1 VRAEPSSPSGPSFET
16 RGCAS
21 LLRMRFE
28 TRSFVS
34 LVKMTAGIPA
44 AAIESAV

>member
-1 VRAEPSSPSGPSFET
+1 MRFET

-21 LLRMRFE
+21 LLRMRFQ
-28 TRSFVS
+28 TRSFAS

>member
-1 VRAEPSSPSGPSFET
+1 MRFET
-16 RGCAS
+16 RSFAS

-28 TRSFVS
+28 TRSFAS

>member
-1 VRAEPSSPSGPSFET
+1 
-16 RGCAS
+16 
-21 LLRMRFE
+21 MRFQ
-28 TRSFVS
+28 TRSFASLVKMRFQTRSFAS